1 MKSQFISELTP
12 GDEVESTFLVHRKEI
27 RERRDG
33 RLYLSFRLG
42 DRTGLIDAVM
52 WDKIGPVKDTVK
64 QDDFVQIVG
73 RAGTFNEKIQITL
86 TKVKKCRE
94 DSVDF
99 SDFLPTTQR
108 DPLAMLEEL
117 KELLKGIGD
126 RFIKKLLGLFIDDP
140 DFCSKFVAAPAAVEI
155 HHGFLGG
162 LVEHTL
168 SVVSVLDKLRPV
180 YPKANRDLLLAG
192 GFFHDVGKIVEYE
205 YTRRIDFSDRGRLI
219 GHLVIGYEMVT
230 AKMNE
235 IEGFPDEL
243 RLKIGHMILSH
254 HGEYE
259 WRSPVLPLF
268 LEACLLHF
276 VDNMDAKVKMFH
288 EAAERQKDE
297 SSRWSGF
304 HKHLGRYIFLGSKE
318 EGEQMQRGQDIPW

>member
-1 MKSQFISELTP
+1 MKSQFISDLAP
-12 GDEVESTFLVHRKEI
+12 GDEVESVFLVHRKEI
-27 RERRDG
+27 KEKRDG
-33 RLYLSFRLG
+33 GLYLSFRLG

-52 WDKIGPVKDTVK
+52 WDRIGPVKNAVG
-64 QDDFVQIVG
+64 QDDFVEIVG

-86 TKVKKCRE
+86 TKVKRCPE

-99 SDFLPTTQR
+99 SDFLPKTER

-126 RFIKKLLGLFIDDP
+126 RFIKKLLGLFLEDP
-140 DFCSKFVAAPAAVEI
+140 EFCSKFVAAPAAIEI

-168 SVVSVLDKLRPV
+168 SVVSALDKLSSV
-180 YPKANRDLLLAG
+180 YPKANKDLLLAG
-192 GFFHDVGKIVEYE
+192 GFLHDVGKITEYE
-205 YTRRIDFSDRGRLI
+205 YTRRIDFSDKGRLI

-230 AKMNE
+230 TKMDE
-235 IEGFPDEL
+235 IEGFPDEMN
-243 RLKIGHMILSH
+243 LKIGHMILSH

-276 VDNMDAKVKMFH
+276 VDNMDAKVRMFH
-288 EAAERQKDE
+288 EAVERQKDI
-297 SSRWSGF
+297 SARWSDF
-304 HKHLGRYIFLGSKE
+304 HRHLGRYIFLGGKE
-318 EGEQMQRGQDIPW
+318 EGEQKQKGQDMPW